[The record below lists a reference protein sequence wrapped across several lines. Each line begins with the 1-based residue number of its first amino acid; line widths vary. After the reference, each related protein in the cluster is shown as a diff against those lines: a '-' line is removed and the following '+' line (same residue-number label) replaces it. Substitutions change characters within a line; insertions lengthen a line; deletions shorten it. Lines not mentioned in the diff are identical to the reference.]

1 MRIRLYEGIDAARIP
16 NFARFRRA
24 VERDDFAAAD
34 MGKIGDN
41 LYRARLGKSARLL
54 FSFYRLDE
62 QVECLVLEHLPNHEY
77 EKSRFLARGVTV
89 DESRIQP
96 LENPDDI
103 EPDSLV
109 YLNPATDHFHV
120 LDKVLSFDDEQQLIF
135 ELPPP
140 LVIVGSAGSGKTALT
155 LEKMKQTIGDVLYV
169 SLSPYLVESARALYR
184 SNGYDNDDQQVDFL
198 SFAEFLESV
207 RVPSGREAN
216 YADFE
221 AWFKRH
227 RPSKSS
233 GLSDPHALFEEFR
246 GVITGGAGERA
257 WLDVAEYGALGVR
270 QSIFPVSERA
280 AVHALFL
287 RYVRHLAE
295 ANLYDSNLLAHDY
308 RALVESSRDFVV
320 VDEVQDF
327 TNVQLR
333 LLLQTLRQPGDF
345 LLCGDANQIV
355 HPNFFSWS
363 KLRSLFFEERGL
375 VGEGETLRILHAN
388 YRNSPLVTA
397 VANRILKLKQ
407 ARFGSVDRESNH
419 LVESRGVQSGTLQ
432 LLADGDD
439 VRRELDSKTRRST
452 RFAVLVLHA
461 ADKMKASS
469 IFDTPLVFSIQE
481 AKGLEYEN
489 IVLFDFIG
497 GEERAFRDIA
507 AGVDAADLESDVLD
521 YARAK
526 DKRDKSLEIYK
537 FYINALYVA
546 ITRAVK
552 GLYLVESRTD
562 HPLLRLLDLERFTG
576 ALSIDSAESSV
587 EDWQREAR
595 RLELQGKQEQ
605 AKAIHERILERKPV
619 PWPVMDRA
627 AFQALRDRVL
637 DAGEPTDRGSGTRS
651 GKASGSGEGRSTGK
665 GIGKGAGRSTG
676 RSTDRSSGKK
686 MSKSTGNKKEQLKL
700 YEYALLHC
708 HLPTLAALARDG
720 FRPAAQPEEKGIR
733 QLFRNHFMVYEL
745 SSPNA
750 VLKETER
757 YGVDHRTVLGW
768 TPLMVAAKV
777 GNVALVNA
785 LLERG
790 ADRSLVAEHGLD
802 AGQIL
807 LEAATTDPK
816 LARRAGGLWTVLGPD
831 SLSIQVDGRLI
842 KLGGHLMGLFL
853 LNLMFARFYRDLG
866 PFASNGWAIDAG
878 SLEEWVAELPDA
890 ILPARRKRRPYI
902 SSVLSGN
909 EVDRDAPY
917 NRKLFK
923 RVSRGNYIINPALKI
938 RVANEWVGVHDLL
951 RLEDLGIDPSLPPDY
966 PVQSDAERRWRV
978 EHLELT
984 RLARERRLEAFRVE
998 VRDFAASGQVAAG
1011 HETPG

>member
-1 MRIRLYEGIDAARIP
+1 MKIRLYEGIDEARIP

-54 FSFYRLDE
+54 FSFYRHDE
-62 QVECLVLEHLPNHEY
+62 RVECLVLEHLPNHEY
-77 EKSRFLARGVTV
+77 GKSRFLARGADV
-89 DESRIQP
+89 DETRIQP
-96 LENPDDI
+96 LERPADV
-103 EPDSLV
+103 EPEPLV
-109 YLNPATDHFHV
+109 YLNPATARFHV
-120 LDKVLSFDDEQQLIF
+120 LDKVLSFDDEQQAIF

-140 LVIVGSAGSGKTALT
+140 LVIVGSAGSGKTALM
-155 LEKMKQTIGDVLYV
+155 LEKMKRAIGDVLYV

-184 SNGYDNDDQQVDFL
+184 ANDYDDEDQQVDFL

-207 RVPSGREAN
+207 RVPPGREAT

-221 AWFKRH
+221 SWFERH
-227 RPSKSS
+227 RPSK
-233 GLSDPHALFEEFR
+233 GRGPTDPHALFEEFR
-246 GVITGGAGERA
+246 GVITGGVGDDA
-257 WLDVAEYGALGVR
+257 WLDEAAYVGLGVR
-270 QSIFPVSERA
+270 QSIFPESERP

-295 ANLYDSNLLAHDY
+295 AKLHDANLLAHEY
-308 RALVESSRDFVV
+308 RALVEPSRDFVV

-363 KLRSLFFEERGL
+363 KLKSLFFEERGL
-375 VGEGETLRILHAN
+375 AGEGETLRVLHAN

-419 LVESRGVQSGTLQ
+419 LVESRGDASGTLQ
-432 LLADGDD
+432 LLADDD
-439 VRRELDSKTRRST
+439 AVRRELDAKTRRST
-452 RFAVLVLHA
+452 RFAVLVMHA
-461 ADKMKASS
+461 ADKVAASRV
-469 IFDTPLVFSIQE
+469 FDTPLVFSIQE

-489 IVLFDFIG
+489 IVLFDFVG
-497 GEERAFRDIA
+497 GEERAFRNIA
-507 AGVDAADLESDVLD
+507 AGVDPAELEGDTLD

-546 ITRAVK
+546 VTRAVK
-552 GLYLVESRTD
+552 GLYLVEPRTD

-576 ALSIDSAESSV
+576 ALSIDSADSSV

-595 RLELQGKQEQ
+595 RLELQGKREQ
-605 AKAIHERILERKPV
+605 AEAIHERILERKPV
-619 PWPVMDRA
+619 PWPVMDRD
-627 AFQALRDRVL
+627 AFQALRERVL
-637 DAGEPTDRGSGTRS
+637 GVGGPADRIPGTADETAR
-651 GKASGSGEGRSTGK
+651 GVVGRSTEGS
-665 GIGKGAGRSTG
+665 GRGAGRG
-676 RSTDRSSGKK
+676 PGRSSGKG
-686 MSKSTGNKKEQLKL
+686 SGNKKERLKL
-700 YEYALLHC
+700 YEYALLHH
-708 HLPTLAALARDG
+708 HLPTLESLARTG
-720 FRPAAQPEEKGIR
+720 FHPAAQPEEKGLR
-733 QLFRNHFMVYEL
+733 QLYRNHYMVYEL
-745 SSPNA
+745 SSANA
-750 VLKETER
+750 VLKDTER
-757 YGVDHRTVLGW
+757 YGVDHRTVFGW
-768 TPLMVAAKV
+768 TPLMVAAKA
-777 GNVALVNA
+777 GNAALANA

-790 ADRSLVAEHGLD
+790 GDRTLVADHGLN
-802 AGQIL
+802 AAQIL
-807 LEAATTDPK
+807 LEAATVDPK
-816 LARRAGGLWTVLGPD
+816 LARRAGGLWPALAPD
-831 SLSIQVDGRLI
+831 SLSVQVDGRLV

-866 PFASNGWAIDAG
+866 PFASEGWAIDAVR
-878 SLEEWVAELPDA
+878 LEQWVAELPET

-923 RVSRGNYIINPALKI
+923 RVSRGNYIVNPALKI
-938 RVANEWVGVHDLL
+938 RLADEWVGVHELL
-951 RLEDLGIDPSLPPDY
+951 RLEDLGIEPPMPADF
-966 PVQSDAERRWRV
+966 PVHSEAQRRIREEKLERLR
-978 EHLELT
+978 
-984 RLARERRLEAFRVE
+984 RLRERRLEAFRDK
-998 VRDFAASGQVAAG
+998 VRRLAAG
-1011 HETPG
+1011 